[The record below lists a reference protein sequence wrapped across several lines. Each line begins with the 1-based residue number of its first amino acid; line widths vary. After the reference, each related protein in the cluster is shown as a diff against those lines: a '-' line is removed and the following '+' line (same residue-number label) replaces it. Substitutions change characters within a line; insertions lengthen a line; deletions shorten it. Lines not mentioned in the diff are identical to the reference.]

1 MHCTSMF
8 LVLAA
13 PYRTLTMA
21 FCVSW
26 FYVYYPHWCVG
37 NSQQEDEPSPLAVDT
52 PKPTPASDDADG
64 ASTLPVNTAG
74 TSAASQ
80 GAHLSKC

>member
-1 MHCTSMF
+1 MF
-8 LVLAA
+8 LVLAS
-13 PYRTLTMA
+13 PYCTLTMA

-26 FYVYYPHWCVG
+26 FYVYCPHWCVD
-37 NSQQEDEPSPLAVDT
+37 SQQEDEPAPLAVDT
-52 PKPTPASDDADG
+52 PKPDNSSGTTSASDDADG

>member
-1 MHCTSMF
+1 M
-8 LVLAA
+8 
-13 PYRTLTMA
+13 
-21 FCVSW
+21 SW
-26 FYVYYPHWCVG
+26 FYVYCPHWCVG
-37 NSQQEDEPSPLAVDT
+37 NSQQEDEPASLSVDT
-52 PKPTPASDDADG
+52 PKPDNTTPASDDADG